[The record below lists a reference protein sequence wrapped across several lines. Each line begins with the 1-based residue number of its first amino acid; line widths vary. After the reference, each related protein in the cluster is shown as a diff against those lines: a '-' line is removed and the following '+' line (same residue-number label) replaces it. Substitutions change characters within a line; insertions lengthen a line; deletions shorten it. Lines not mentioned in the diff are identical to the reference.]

1 MRQIDTDKLSREMN
15 DALIHR
21 ACVMRSGQ
29 YLARYLI
36 HRNRSVDA
44 IRLIGRCSVHDISK
58 IQNTEE
64 FMSLASIVDDIDS
77 MQNINHVL
85 SEEQTNAI
93 KLHWSR
99 NSHHPEYYDNANDMS
114 DLDLLEMAC
123 DCHSRSKQFKTDL
136 LEYINVQ
143 QELRFHF
150 DSEHLSRL
158 KAYCKAL
165 VELTKDDDYADV
177 LSGDKMLGFDLK
189 DSTMKKLEQFD
200 EEGYV
205 DYLKT
210 EHLYLK
216 KQGTPDFASIAY
228 TIYLK
233 DDNTEIGYISLK
245 FNGFIE
251 YKIYKN
257 YQDQGYELEALTKF
271 IEITSVAE
279 LFVVIKKDV
288 EESRKV
294 AEELGFQPIQVT
306 ENTVT
311 YRLKRKGN
319 NS

>member
-177 LSGDKMLGFDLK
+177 LSGDKMLGF
-189 DSTMKKLEQFD
+189 
-200 EEGYV
+200 
-205 DYLKT
+205 
-210 EHLYLK
+210 
-216 KQGTPDFASIAY
+216 
-228 TIYLK
+228 
-233 DDNTEIGYISLK
+233 
-245 FNGFIE
+245 
-251 YKIYKN
+251 
-257 YQDQGYELEALTKF
+257 ELL
-271 IEITSVAE
+271 I
-279 LFVVIKKDV
+279 LL
-288 EESRKV
+288 R
-294 AEELGFQPIQVT
+294 
-306 ENTVT
+306 
-311 YRLKRKGN
+311 
-319 NS
+319 